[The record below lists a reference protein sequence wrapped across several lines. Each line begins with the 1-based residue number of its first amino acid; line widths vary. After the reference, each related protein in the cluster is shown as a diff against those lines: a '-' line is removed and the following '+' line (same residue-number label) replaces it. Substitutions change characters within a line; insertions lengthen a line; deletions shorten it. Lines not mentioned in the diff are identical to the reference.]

1 MWPGMERSGEEHPRL
16 RGEQGKGSVG
26 SRGDE
31 HGLKDDEIILVV
43 QEQMRLR
50 ENTKGDPKILA

>member
-1 MWPGMERSGEEHPRL
+1 MERSGEEHPRL
-16 RGEQGKGSVG
+16 KGEQGKGSVG

-43 QEQMRLR
+43 QEQMRFR
-50 ENTKGDPKILA
+50 ENTKRDPKILA